1 VARAFLICLFY
12 HFADKSSVLEF
23 DPSFWRQAMSTTVV
37 AYKILEGATKA
48 QLEELVKVAISKGW
62 QPLGGVSVAGN
73 LFYQAMVGI

>member
-1 VARAFLICLFY
+1 
-12 HFADKSSVLEF
+12 
-23 DPSFWRQAMSTTVV
+23 MSTTVV